1 MEGGSDLYKT
11 LTTAT
16 GDVLYKE
23 RNSKFLGFAFPVTTE
38 EQARRHLEE
47 LRKYHSGA
55 NHVCYA
61 WQLGVENIDYRVND
75 DGEPSN
81 SAGMPI
87 YGQIKAYGITN
98 VLVAVVRYFGGT
110 KLGVGGLISAYR
122 ITAQNTLEQ
131 SRIIEKT
138 LEETFELHF
147 GYEAMNKIMRIIKK
161 ESISIVS
168 QTMEL
173 ECNYVL
179 SVRKKD
185 VEKTKGL
192 FEHIKGVTVISHP

>member
-1 MEGGSDLYKT
+1 MEEGNDLYKT
-11 LTTAT
+11 LAKAV

-23 RNSKFLGFAFPVTTE
+23 RNSKFLGFAIPITTE
-38 EQARRHLEE
+38 EEAKRHLDAI
-47 LRKYHSGA
+47 RKNHNGA

-147 GYEAMNKIMRIIKK
+147 AYAAMNKVMRIIKK

-179 SVRKKD
+179 SIRKKD

>member
-1 MEGGSDLYKT
+1 
-11 LTTAT
+11 
-16 GDVLYKE
+16 
-23 RNSKFLGFAFPVTTE
+23 
-38 EQARRHLEE
+38 
-47 LRKYHSGA
+47 
-55 NHVCYA
+55 
-61 WQLGVENIDYRVND
+61 
-75 DGEPSN
+75 
-81 SAGMPI
+81 MPI

>member
-1 MEGGSDLYKT
+1 MEEGNDLYKT
-11 LTTAT
+11 LAKAV

-23 RNSKFLGFAFPVTTE
+23 RNSKFLGFAIPVTTE
-38 EQARRHLEE
+38 EEAKRHLEA
-47 LRKYHSGA
+47 LRKNHNGA

-61 WQLGVENIDYRVND
+61 WQLGVENIEYKVND

-147 GYEAMNKIMRIIKK
+147 AYAAMNKVMRIIKK

-192 FEHIKGVTVISHP
+192 FEHIKGVRVISHP